1 MTDGNVVDYDVIRA
15 DINRLSEVYD
25 IREIAIDR
33 WNSTQLQQ
41 QLIGDGMTVVQ
52 FGQGFASM
60 PAPTKHLERLVID
73 GKIDHGGDPV
83 LRWMASNVVVRQDE
97 AGNLKPAKNKSLER
111 IDGIVA
117 AIMGLGRY
125 LGTKHKPQSV
135 YARRGV
141 ISL

>member
-60 PAPTKHLERLVID
+60 TAPTKHLERMVID

-125 LGTKHKPQSV
+125 LGTKHKPQAV